1 MDTILHRGQPS
12 RTENLASAIGDPT
25 LADSICNRLLHH
37 AQRLMPKGPF
47 EESSSIGLPV
57 WSTHYEQFRDNCP
70 ARGRRTIMLP
80 TVKTDLTK
88 VASILFGV
96 SNCGGGYVII
106 GGKCYKI
113 PPRGPSYEKIQAAL
127 TVVLKEVSALG

>member
-1 MDTILHRGQPS
+1 
-12 RTENLASAIGDPT
+12 
-25 LADSICNRLLHH
+25 
-37 AQRLMPKGPF
+37 MP
-47 EESSSIGLPV
+47 
-57 WSTHYEQFRDNCP
+57 
-70 ARGRRTIMLP
+70 P

-106 GGKCYKI
+106 GGKLYKI

-127 TVVLKEVSALG
+127 NVVVKEVSALG